1 MEAMYTR
8 NSGSMHDELIQMVGA
23 EILLLFDYDSHS
35 DIEIEDLIDASVEV
49 THEALDNLVSKGL
62 LHRNKH
68 FIEYYEISDAVQDEI
83 NRITYMAIVNSNLLR
98 EGK

>member
-35 DIEIEDLIDASVEV
+35 DIEIEDLIDAPIEV

-62 LHRNKH
+62 LHKNKQ
-68 FIEYYEISDAVQDEI
+68 FSEYYEISDEVQDTI
-83 NRITYMAIVNSNLLR
+83 NRICQKAVETLVRKGI
-98 EGK
+98 